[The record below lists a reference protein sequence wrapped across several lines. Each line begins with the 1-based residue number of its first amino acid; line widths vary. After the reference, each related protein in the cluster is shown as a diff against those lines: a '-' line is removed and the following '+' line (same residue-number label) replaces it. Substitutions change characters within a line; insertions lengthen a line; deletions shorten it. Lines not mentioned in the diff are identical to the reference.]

1 MIDYWTYLGNWA
13 LTDEQVESL
22 DAVMAE
28 CPSDCNVIDGEFL
41 CDEPDHDHGPD
52 GEIIAKW
59 SIARVETYW
68 VLFLA
73 GRTVDQPG
81 WAYVTA
87 DAVVAHR
94 AAVNN

>member
-1 MIDYWTYLGNWA
+1 MI
-13 LTDEQVESL
+13 TD
-22 DAVMAE
+22 
-28 CPSDCNVIDGEFL
+28 
-41 CDEPDHDHGPD
+41 PD
-52 GEIIAKW
+52 GEVIAQW

-87 DAVVAHR
+87 NDVRAHR